1 MKRLFAGSLAALL
14 TSTTAISSIPTP
26 AQALTAAEA
35 IGIGAAAVGIG
46 ILAGQRNR
54 NHRHSNH
61 RGDREREYRRGMR
74 DGEIGSGYHNH
85 HNSSDYVRGY
95 REGIDLRRDRYD
107 RY

>member
-61 RGDREREYRRGMR
+61 RGDKEREYRRGMR
-74 DGEIGSGYHNH
+74 DGEITITTTHQITFGVIEKVLT
-85 HNSSDYVRGY
+85 SDAIGMI
-95 REGIDLRRDRYD
+95 GID
-107 RY
+107 